1 MIDWWWSYLLTVV
14 GVTGIYL
21 TTRKL
26 WWGFAVGLAAQ
37 VLWTIYA
44 VVTHQYGFLFSVLAY
59 GSVHALGLWRWTRS
73 PAEGSEL
80 HPERYFDDRP
90 FWRDPDEETLP

>member
-1 MIDWWWSYLLTVV
+1 MIDWWWSYLLTAV

-26 WWGFAVGLAAQ
+26 WWGFALGLVAQ
-37 VLWTIYA
+37 VLWAVYA

-59 GSVHALGLWRWTRS
+59 GSVHALGLWRWTRPS
-73 PAEGSEL
+73 K
-80 HPERYFDDRP
+80 
-90 FWRDPDEETLP
+90 ETS

>member
-1 MIDWWWSYLLTVV
+1 MIDWWWSYLLTAV

-26 WWGFAVGLAAQ
+26 WWGFAIGLVAQ
-37 VLWTIYA
+37 VLWTVYA

-59 GSVHALGLWRWTRS
+59 GSVHALGLWRWTRPS
-73 PAEGSEL
+73 K
-80 HPERYFDDRP
+80 
-90 FWRDPDEETLP
+90 ETS